1 VAVAA
6 RLRVVW
12 PALVTL
18 CVTAAYVGWRLAG
31 AGWDPAGLAG
41 RGTRYQVPDPTGM
54 DGYDG
59 QFAYY
64 VAQDPDPGRV
74 AAHLDV
80 PAYRYQRILYPLLS
94 RALSL
99 GQAKAIGWALLATN
113 LLAHFAGTWVVAK
126 ILSEEGIWPGYA
138 LSYGLWVGLLA
149 GVALDLAEPL
159 AFALVAWAWWARRRQ
174 RSVLSAGLLGLA
186 LFAKEISLLF
196 WGAALGADLLNRG
209 RRRSAAALGIAGLV
223 FAGWQVW
230 LWRIFGQPGLGSG
243 GAGATPFEWIPF
255 MGLWRIGFI
264 SARVLGLYLVAFGP
278 SVLAPA
284 IWGVIAG
291 GIEVIHR
298 RWDAEAL
305 ALVFTGAAIAFL
317 PFSTFREPLGL
328 VRIASG
334 LVFAVVL
341 FAGTRGLRRPLRYSL
356 FWIPFLAMLIGR
368 G

>member
-1 VAVAA
+1 VAA

-18 CVTAAYVGWRLAG
+18 FVAAAYVTWRLAG

-41 RGTRYQVPDPTGM
+41 LGTRYQVPDPAGTE
-54 DGYDG
+54 GYDG

-74 AAHLDV
+74 AEHLDV

-99 GQAKAIGWALLATN
+99 GQPEAIAWALLATN
-113 LLAHFAGTWVVAK
+113 LVAHFLGTWAVAK
-126 ILSEEGIWPGYA
+126 ILADEGIWPGYA
-138 LSYGLWVGLLA
+138 LCHGLWVGLLA

-159 AFALVAWAWWARRRQ
+159 AYALVAWGWWARRRH
-174 RSVLSAGLLGLA
+174 RSALSAGLLGLA
-186 LFAKEISLLF
+186 LFAKETSLLF
-196 WGAALGADLLNRG
+196 WGAALGADLLDGG
-209 RRRSAAALGIAGLV
+209 RRRSAAALGIAGLA

-230 LWRIFGQPGLGSG
+230 LWRLFGQPGLASG
-243 GAGATPFEWIPF
+243 GADATPFEWIPF
-255 MGLWRIGFI
+255 MGFWRIGFI
-264 SARVLGLYLVAFGP
+264 SARVLGMYLAAFGP

-284 IWGVIAG
+284 VWGVIAG
-291 GIEVIHR
+291 AIEIIRR

-305 ALVFTGAAIAFL
+305 ALLFNGAAIAFL

-328 VRIASG
+328 VRFASG
-334 LVFAVVL
+334 LVLAVVL
-341 FAGTRGLRRPLRYSL
+341 FAGARGLRRPLRYSL
-356 FWIPFLAMLIGR
+356 FWIPFLAMLVSR